1 MESNHRRCPTTKWK
15 RIGTP
20 QKPRHPK
27 SIETPSQ
34 ATSLKRERFVPVF
47 STVSDGIGIYGVVA
61 SVPVTWP
68 ILRRGFLYVVAD
80 DASGGSVLRFPRTS
94 AFIISFDHNAHRN
107 VSLVDRAWRSDAPAA
122 GCRTRLAPCNNI
134 NNGERERERIHT
146 ECGSRVHQRYHRRGV
161 CTERRI
167 GTCLVAILPRDRCTA
182 IQVSFCFERTEK
194 GVLRGRGEQVSTN
207 SNNGETVILFW

>member
-1 MESNHRRCPTTKWK
+1 MIFDQSSTISEIVILQKDPLPFNTNSFAVQNNLHQKLHNERCNMHRVKPPALSHDEVEEDR
-15 RIGTP
+15 GTP

-134 NNGERERERIHT
+134 NNGEREKEREYT
-146 ECGSRVHQRYHRRGV
+146 QN
-161 CTERRI
+161 
-167 GTCLVAILPRDRCTA
+167 VAA
-182 IQVSFCFERTEK
+182 VY
-194 GVLRGRGEQVSTN
+194 TN
-207 SNNGETVILFW
+207 VTTGAACASNDV